1 MSKLYMQNSLKWQ
14 KGVKIPTV
22 LHKWVEPKLCVQ
34 WYQIQAKHCS
44 ALRSLESFFGNVLP
58 MFNTDEHTV
67 LVQAIYVKWVSWG
80 SLYICYTSDKTHLE
94 TKNEILMT
102 AIQQRQ
108 IKWSK
113 SSSRSKP
120 IFSFPFLVLF
130 LLGLLLAR
138 AQMERKKIIV
148 TGIELVLENYMKMLG
163 PYKRIKSSI
172 FGMLANLSNL

>member
-1 MSKLYMQNSLKWQ
+1 MISIFFQILDLQPWISKVFLDHYNNFFSLQ
-14 KGVKIPTV
+14 VRTI
-22 LHKWVEPKLCVQ
+22 
-34 WYQIQAKHCS
+34 
-44 ALRSLESFFGNVLP
+44 
-58 MFNTDEHTV
+58 
-67 LVQAIYVKWVSWG
+67 LVTKFHF
-80 SLYICYTSDKTHLE
+80 YTLIDRTHLE
-94 TKNEILMT
+94 TKNEILMM

>member
-1 MSKLYMQNSLKWQ
+1 MTKNCYDLSLF
-14 KGVKIPTV
+14 
-22 LHKWVEPKLCVQ
+22 E
-34 WYQIQAKHCS
+34 QI
-44 ALRSLESFFGNVLP
+44 
-58 MFNTDEHTV
+58 V
-67 LVQAIYVKWVSWG
+67 LVISKCLQILRLQPWISKVFLDHYNNFF
-80 SLYICYTSDKTHLE
+80 SLQVRTILVTKFHFYTLIDKTHLE
-94 TKNEILMT
+94 TKNEILTT

-120 IFSFPFLVLF
+120 IIFSFPFLVLF